1 MIFTD
6 DPIADF
12 ERNEAEKEE
21 WLMKLPTC
29 SCCGEPIQQEK
40 AVYYNDQWCC
50 KDCESDFWQDIRE
63 DFLESVDVD
72 GNT

>member
-29 SCCGEPIQQEK
+29 SCCGEPIQDEK

-50 KDCESDFWQDIRE
+50 KDCSF
-63 DFLESVDVD
+63 DFLEAIMEDFMEKVCDD
-72 GNT
+72 D